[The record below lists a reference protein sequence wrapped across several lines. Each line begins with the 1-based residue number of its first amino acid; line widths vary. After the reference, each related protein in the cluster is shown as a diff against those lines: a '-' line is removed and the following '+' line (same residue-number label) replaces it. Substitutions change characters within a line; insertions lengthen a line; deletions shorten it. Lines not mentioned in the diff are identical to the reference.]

1 MSNSDQ
7 ASQSAARNR
16 LIAQFP
22 SLIRPDHVPQLPHI
36 HGEQKERYRQAIA
49 QFWEQLET
57 QAPESDSFKTVLARL
72 TDAST
77 KIKDSYKRW
86 QTSQQGPKI
95 GGSSSQQ
102 TQPVAQ
108 PAQQPAQQQQQQQQQ
123 HQQVQPQQQ
132 QQPAQQVQTQ
142 QSVAQQQAQ
151 PQAQKPIFSP
161 AVQEHVS
168 KLQLVLPPEI
178 TEGTPEAE
186 QTMKQMRME
195 VANAMHR
202 REQIQTKMQ
211 QIKGI
216 IEQQKA
222 KGQDIPPAV
231 VSQQQTLAT
240 TYNQSKIFMEDFK
253 SRQESFKRA
262 RQGSAAQIKTEP
274 PSSATMPPNSQP
286 FQLHLPPDRRNQQA
300 QNQVMNA
307 PPMNSAMGN
316 PANGNRTSLS
326 PATQQSQQI
335 SAQPQQTPQLN
346 QPPSSYPQTSQTMN
360 APSLPM
366 ALPPQQHAQ
375 GIQHPHVPRPQLNMQ
390 QPGQPIGTGQ
400 QSPQHGQAQPQA
412 YTHQQAMNAARQNS
426 NTQQTPQSSMGLGYN
441 LSNNQREREQLV
453 THKMPIPK
461 NLNVPPPIP
470 VNMGPARPTMGGPS
484 NGAPGMMGQPA
495 IARAPNFVLE
505 GEGDRVLSKKKL
517 DELVRQVTGG
527 GEGLGGEGLTP
538 EVEEVRQVF
547 RRAPIISTH
556 SNIFLRLCSNSPTFS

>member
-1 MSNSDQ
+1 
-7 ASQSAARNR
+7 
-16 LIAQFP
+16 
-22 SLIRPDHVPQLPHI
+22 
-36 HGEQKERYRQAIA
+36 
-49 QFWEQLET
+49 
-57 QAPESDSFKTVLARL
+57 PESDNFKNVLARL

-86 QTSQQGPKI
+86 QTQQQAQKT

-108 PAQQPAQQQQQQQQQ
+108 QPQQPAQQPAQQPPQQQ
-123 HQQVQPQQQ
+123 QQVQPQQQ
-132 QQPAQQVQTQ
+132 QQPAQQVQAQ
-142 QSVAQQQAQ
+142 QPVAQQQAQ
-151 PQAQKPIFSP
+151 PQAQKPVFSP
-161 AVQEHVS
+161 AVQEYVS

-186 QTMKQMRME
+186 QAMKQMRME

-211 QIKGI
+211 QLKGMI
-216 IEQQKA
+216 DQQKA
-222 KGQDIPPAV
+222 KGQEIPPTV
-231 VSQQQTLAT
+231 VAQQQTLAN
-240 TYNQSKIFMEDFK
+240 TYNQSKNFVEEFK
-253 SRQESFKRA
+253 SRQEVFKRA
-262 RQGSAAQIKTEP
+262 RQGSAAQVKMEN

-300 QNQVMNA
+300 QNQPSNA
-307 PPMNSAMGN
+307 PAVN
-316 PANGNRTSLS
+316 PAIGNAANANRTSLS
-326 PATQQSQQI
+326 PATQQQQQQQHP
-335 SAQPQQTPQLN
+335 AQPQQVPQQN
-346 QPPSSYPQTSQTMN
+346 QPPSSFPQTPQTMN

-366 ALPPQQHAQ
+366 AMPPQQHPQ
-375 GIQHPHVPRPQLNMQ
+375 GMQHPHIPRPHLNMQ
-390 QPGQPIGTGQ
+390 QPGQPMGTGQ
-400 QSPQHGQAQPQA
+400 QSPQYGQPQPQA

-426 NTQQTPQSSMGLGYN
+426 NAQQTPQSSMGLGYN
-441 LSNNQREREQLV
+441 VPNQREQL
-453 THKMPIPK
+453 TTQKMPIPK
-461 NLNVPPPIP
+461 NLNVPPPMP

-538 EVEEVRQVF
+538 EVEEAMLQLADVF
-547 RRAPIISTH
+547 VDELITAACKLAK
-556 SNIFLRLCSNSPTFS
+556 LRDS